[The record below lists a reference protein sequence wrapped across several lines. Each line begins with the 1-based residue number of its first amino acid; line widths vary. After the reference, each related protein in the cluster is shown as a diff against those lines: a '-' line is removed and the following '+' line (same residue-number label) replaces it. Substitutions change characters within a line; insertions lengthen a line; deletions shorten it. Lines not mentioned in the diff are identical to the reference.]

1 MFLSLPRPPQPAWQP
16 LGAIDRR
23 VLGVL
28 AEKAKTTPDGYPMSL
43 NAICT
48 GCNQKSNR
56 DPVMQLELDD
66 VQESLDRLRQLGA
79 VGMVEG
85 YGRVT
90 KYRHY
95 LYEWLG
101 VEKIELS
108 VMTELL
114 LRGAQTEGELRG
126 RASRMDAIP
135 DLAGLR
141 ALLASLKA
149 KKLVIPLTPEG
160 RGHVVDAR
168 AVQASRDRAPS
179 DAIRPRPGALR
190 FRPTMRRRRPGVP
203 LADKQPASAAAPVG
217 RAADSARGEI
227 DELRGATGRVA
238 EPGPG
243 PLGPAT
249 AVRRGTA
256 GPERF
261 PRRLTAV
268 DLGSRPSSATCAVPA
283 LTPAARGEC
292 DFPFSMVRDRII
304 AGVAGPLFFKL
315 LILGEAADGYA
326 HS

>member
-1 MFLSLPRPPQPAWQP
+1 M
-16 LGAIDRR
+16 DRR

-149 KKLVIPLTPEG
+149 KKLVIPL
-160 RGHVVDAR
+160 DAGG
-168 AVQASRDRAPS
+168 SW
-179 DAIRPRPGALR
+179 
-190 FRPTMRRRRPGVP
+190 TRRR
-203 LADKQPASAAAPVG
+203 ASACT
-217 RAADSARGEI
+217 SLAR
-227 DELRGATGRVA
+227 
-238 EPGPG
+238 
-243 PLGPAT
+243 
-249 AVRRGTA
+249 
-256 GPERF
+256 
-261 PRRLTAV
+261 
-268 DLGSRPSSATCAVPA
+268 
-283 LTPAARGEC
+283 
-292 DFPFSMVRDRII
+292 
-304 AGVAGPLFFKL
+304 
-315 LILGEAADGYA
+315 
-326 HS
+326 